1 MRTRMLAV
9 AALIAAVAAA
19 FVPTGAGESTSAP
32 SLKLLRAAPLRVA
45 GAHFRPRER
54 VRVTVSFGARRVH
67 TTLTASQSGAFVVG
81 FKSRAGR
88 CETVTGFA
96 LGRAGSRAAF
106 KRGPPPACQTS

>member
-1 MRTRMLAV
+1 MLAL
-9 AALIAAVAAA
+9 AALIAAVAPAAA
-19 FVPTGAGESTSAP
+19 FVPAGAGGGSTFTP

-54 VRVTVSFGARRVH
+54 VRVTVSFGARHVH
-67 TTLTASQSGAFVVG
+67 TTLAASRSGTFVIG
-81 FKSRAGR
+81 FKTRAGR